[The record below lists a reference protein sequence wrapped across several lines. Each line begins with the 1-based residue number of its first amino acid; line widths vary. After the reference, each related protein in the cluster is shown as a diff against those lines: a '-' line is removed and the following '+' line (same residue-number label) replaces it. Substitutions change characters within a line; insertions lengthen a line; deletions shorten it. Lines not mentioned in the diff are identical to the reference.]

1 MGKSSDLVPM
11 GTSDSVEMTTKKPAP
26 LIVEKPLKFW
36 SGIRNSK
43 KRRRRRS
50 EIPLKKEKKFFCTKT
65 TPRPVSKV
73 DKEDIANSKTET
85 NAIEFG
91 FKLSNC
97 LSSITS

>member
-1 MGKSSDLVPM
+1 MIAMGKSSGLVPM

-50 EIPLKKEKKFFCTKT
+50 EIPSKRNFFVQKRHQSQFQKSIKKTLRTAGKKP
-65 TPRPVSKV
+65 TP
-73 DKEDIANSKTET
+73 
-85 NAIEFG
+85 
-91 FKLSNC
+91 
-97 LSSITS
+97 